1 MKVNDNNILDK
12 RIVKRHITNGI
23 VKANDY
29 AKHLEGLEDLTE
41 KAESMTAEMVD
52 MGVQD
57 VEAKDTGENE

>member
-12 RIVKRHITNGI
+12 RIVKRHIKNGL
-23 VKANDY
+23 VESSAYD
-29 AKHLEGLEDLTE
+29 KHLAGLEDLTE
-41 KAESMTAEMVD
+41 KAEVITAEMVD

>member
-12 RIVKRHITNGI
+12 RIVKRHITNGLI
-23 VKANDY
+23 ESAAYD
-29 AKHLEGLEDLTE
+29 KHLDGLEDLTE
-41 KAESMTAEMVD
+41 KAEVITAEMVD

>member
-23 VKANDY
+23 VKADAY
-29 AKHLEGLEDLTE
+29 AKHLDGLEDLTG
-41 KAESMTAEMVD
+41 KAEVITAEMVD

-57 VEAKDTGENE
+57 VEAKDTGETE

>member
-12 RIVKRHITNGI
+12 RLVKRHITNGI
-23 VKANDY
+23 IEAKAYD
-29 AKHLEGLEDLTE
+29 KHLEGLDDLTD
-41 KAESMTAEMVD
+41 KAEVITAEMVD